1 MQSGRLEMM
10 LRQLSCR
17 AAPDDSNCGLDSH
30 LTSAANHSARLT
42 AIPAEGERRVV
53 VAGGHSL
60 VRAARCSLAAHAG
73 LHVVGDTA
81 HATAAADAAE
91 LSGAVLVL
99 VDVEIEGGC
108 VQAVQNLVG
117 RIPGI
122 AVLVVT
128 PSLDPRVLLAA
139 VRAGAEGLVTEAAG
153 ADGFARA
160 VEAALNGEAVI
171 PRDGVAALIEEVRVQ
186 ARVPA
191 TPEADVL
198 VQLPRRRAE
207 RQARPATRAL
217 ESMS

>member
-1 MQSGRLEMM
+1 M
-10 LRQLSCR
+10 
-17 AAPDDSNCGLDSH
+17 
-30 LTSAANHSARLT
+30 RLT
-42 AIPAEGERRVV
+42 AISANGERRVV

-60 VRAARCSLAAHAG
+60 VRAARCSLAAQVG
-73 LHVVGDTA
+73 LSVVGDSA
-81 HATAAADAAE
+81 DPGGAADAAE
-91 LSGAVLVL
+91 LCGAALAL
-99 VDVEIEGGC
+99 VDVDIEGGC
-108 VQAVQNLVG
+108 VPAVRDLVQ
-117 RIPGI
+117 RVPGI

-128 PSLDPRVLLAA
+128 PRLDPRVLLAA

-160 VEAALNGEAVI
+160 VEAALNGETVI

-198 VQLPRRRAE
+198 VQLPRRRAAASAAAGA